1 MPSEPELLLANLHSG
16 QADFPVARLAADLQ
30 RALAEILLSPGA
42 DAPALLGILPEVE
55 ISLVDDPTIDRI
67 HREFMDIEGATDV
80 ITFQH
85 GEILVSLDT
94 TARQA
99 GELGH
104 PAYHEALICA
114 IHGLLHLHGYDDT
127 TPEARERMHVRQE
140 SLAEMVSS
148 A

>member
-1 MPSEPELLLANLHSG
+1 MPSAPELLLANLHPG
-16 QADFPVARLAADLQ
+16 QTDFPLARLEGDLR
-30 RALAEILLSPGA
+30 RALGGIIASPGA
-42 DAPALLGILPEVE
+42 DAPVLLGDCGEVE

-67 HREFMDIEGATDV
+67 HREFMGIEGATDV

-99 GELGH
+99 KEFGH
-104 PAYHEALICA
+104 SAYREALVCA

-127 TPEARERMHVRQE
+127 TPEARERMHARQE
-140 SLAEMVSS
+140 ALAEMVCGE
-148 A
+148 